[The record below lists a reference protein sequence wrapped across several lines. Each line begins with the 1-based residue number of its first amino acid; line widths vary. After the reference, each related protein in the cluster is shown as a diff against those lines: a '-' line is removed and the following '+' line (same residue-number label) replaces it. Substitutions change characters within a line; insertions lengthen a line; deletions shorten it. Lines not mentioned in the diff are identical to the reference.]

1 MLKRL
6 VMLLLVAGLVSACG
20 SSVKK
25 EEESRELREE
35 KHEDL
40 KRDFDVIDASS
51 NTRPGWIEDAA
62 VWAAQNGKDVAS
74 LYFYSFESE
83 PKVSRQVACD
93 IAKANTKSDI
103 AGEIATFIDKTLG
116 QTLEGKA
123 SIDVNTPGANGL
135 KEFIDNTLVEKIS
148 SFVNGAAVQKT
159 YWEKRKYLQDKGAEK
174 DYVAYSCGVLV
185 SMPKKNLE
193 EAIRKAS
200 TEVVKKTE
208 DAEMKVK
215 VQKALDKADENFVKA
230 RQGEI

>member
-1 MLKRL
+1 MTKKL
-6 VMLLLVAGLVSACG
+6 VLLLLAAVLVSAC
-20 SSVKK
+20 SSSPKK
-25 EEESRELREE
+25 EEQTRELREE
-35 KHEDL
+35 KHEEL
-40 KRDFDVIDASS
+40 KRDYDVLDASS
-51 NTRPGWIEDAA
+51 NGRPGWIEDAG
-62 VWAAQNGKDVAS
+62 VWAAQNGKDVAA
-74 LYFYSFESE
+74 LYFYSYESE

-103 AGEIATFIDKTLG
+103 AGEIATFIDKVLG

-123 SIDVNTPGANGL
+123 SIDENTPGAAGL

-148 SFVNGAAVQKT
+148 SFVNGAAIQKT
-159 YWEKRKYLQDKGAEK
+159 YWEKRKYLQDKGATK

-208 DAEMKVK
+208 DAEMKAK